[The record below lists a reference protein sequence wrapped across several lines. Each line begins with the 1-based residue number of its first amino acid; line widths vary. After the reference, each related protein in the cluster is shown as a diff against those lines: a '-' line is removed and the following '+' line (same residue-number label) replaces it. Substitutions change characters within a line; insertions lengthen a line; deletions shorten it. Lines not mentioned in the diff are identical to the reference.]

1 MLSFP
6 IIDNDEGQIKFES
19 HYHIIKKLNYHSD
32 VKENYYSDDDEP
44 NVKKMKMGNNIQLKE
59 SIIDKNT
66 IIEEKS
72 NRNMINVTD
81 KPQQQ
86 CNRCP
91 RIAVFECKNEEC
103 SQLLRKYLCEFCDRN
118 IHRGITTSDHERV
131 SVTSVTHVKPVI
143 PVTSVTPVTSVIPV
157 TNVKPVIPVTSV
169 IPVTPV
175 TSVTHVKPP
184 VISVK
189 PVTSVTST
197 MPVTSDSK
205 LSKGKEEH
213 YKCDRCL
220 KNFPTEIHL
229 KDHNFEIHSTN
240 FNISKKNIEK
250 NLVQCP
256 ICKKIGAGLENHLKL
271 EHQIREIQPLTTM
284 FMKEKSM
291 VLEGKK
297 CEFCQEFYVQSEE
310 THMLT
315 CKSNNVL
322 EYITG

>member
-6 IIDNDEGQIKFES
+6 IIDNDEGQIKSES

-32 VKENYYSDDDEP
+32 VKENYYYSDDDEP

-91 RIAVFECKNEEC
+91 SIAAFECTNQEC

-143 PVTSVTPVTSVIPV
+143 PVTSVTSVIPA
-157 TNVKPVIPVTSV
+157 TSV
-169 IPVTPV
+169 IPVTPTSV
-175 TSVTHVKPP
+175 TQVISVTHVKPP

-213 YKCDRCL
+213 HRCDRCL
-220 KNFPTEIHL
+220 KNFPTESHL
-229 KDHNFEIHSTN
+229 KDHNFKIHSTN

-271 EHQIREIQPLTTM
+271 EHQIKEIQPLTTT
-284 FMKEKSM
+284 FMKEKNM
-291 VLEGKK
+291 VHKGKK
-297 CEFCQEFYVQSEE
+297 CEFCQEVYLQSEE

>member
-6 IIDNDEGQIKFES
+6 IIDNDEGQIKSES

-32 VKENYYSDDDEP
+32 VKENYYYSDDDEP

-91 RIAVFECKNEEC
+91 SIAAFECTNQEC

-143 PVTSVTPVTSVIPV
+143 PVTSVTSVIPA
-157 TNVKPVIPVTSV
+157 TSV
-169 IPVTPV
+169 IPVTPLTSV
-175 TSVTHVKPP
+175 TQVISVTHVKPP

-220 KNFPTEIHL
+220 KNFPTESHL
-229 KDHNFEIHSTN
+229 KDHNFKIHSTN

-271 EHQIREIQPLTTM
+271 EHQIKEIQPLTKT
-284 FMKEKSM
+284 FMKEKNM
-291 VLEGKK
+291 VHKGKK
-297 CEFCQEFYVQSEE
+297 CEFCQEVYLQSEE

>member
-1 MLSFP
+1 
-6 IIDNDEGQIKFES
+6 
-19 HYHIIKKLNYHSD
+19 
-32 VKENYYSDDDEP
+32 
-44 NVKKMKMGNNIQLKE
+44 MKMGNNIQLKE

-72 NRNMINVTD
+72 NRNMINVSTD

-86 CNRCP
+86 CNRCSS
-91 RIAVFECKNEEC
+91 IAAFECTNQEC

-131 SVTSVTHVKPVI
+131 SVTSVTHVKPVM
-143 PVTSVTPVTSVIPV
+143 PVTSVTHVKPVIPVTSVTSVIPV
-157 TNVKPVIPVTSV
+157 TNVKPIIPATSV

-220 KNFPTEIHL
+220 KNFPTESHL
-229 KDHNFEIHSTN
+229 KDHNFKIHSTN

-271 EHQIREIQPLTTM
+271 EHQIKEIQPLTTT
-284 FMKEKSM
+284 FMKEKNM
-291 VLEGKK
+291 VHEGKK
-297 CEFCQEFYVQSEE
+297 CEFCQEFYLQSEE

>member
-6 IIDNDEGQIKFES
+6 IIDNDEGQIKSES

-32 VKENYYSDDDEP
+32 VKENYYYSDDDEP

-59 SIIDKNT
+59 SIIDKNK

-91 RIAVFECKNEEC
+91 SIAAFECTNQEC

-143 PVTSVTPVTSVIPV
+143 PVTSVTSVIPA
-157 TNVKPVIPVTSV
+157 TSV
-169 IPVTPV
+169 IPVTPLTSV
-175 TSVTHVKPP
+175 TQVISVTHVKPP

-220 KNFPTEIHL
+220 KNFPTESHL
-229 KDHNFEIHSTN
+229 KDHNFKIHSTN

-271 EHQIREIQPLTTM
+271 EHQIKEIQPLTTT
-284 FMKEKSM
+284 FMKEKNM
-291 VLEGKK
+291 VHKGKK
-297 CEFCQEFYVQSEE
+297 CEFCQEVYLQSEE

>member
-6 IIDNDEGQIKFES
+6 IIDNDEGQIKSES

-32 VKENYYSDDDEP
+32 VKENYYYSDDDEP

-72 NRNMINVTD
+72 NRNMINVSTD

-86 CNRCP
+86 CNRCSS
-91 RIAVFECKNEEC
+91 IAAFECTNQEC

-143 PVTSVTPVTSVIPV
+143 PVTSVTSVIPA
-157 TNVKPVIPVTSV
+157 TSV
-169 IPVTPV
+169 IPVTPLTSV
-175 TSVTHVKPP
+175 TQVISVTHVKPP

-197 MPVTSDSK
+197 MPVTTDSK

-213 YKCDRCL
+213 HKCDRCL
-220 KNFPTEIHL
+220 KNFPTESHL
-229 KDHNFEIHSTN
+229 KDHNFKIHSTN

-271 EHQIREIQPLTTM
+271 EHQIKEIQPLTTT
-284 FMKEKSM
+284 FMKEKNM
-291 VLEGKK
+291 VHEGKK
-297 CEFCQEFYVQSEE
+297 CEFCQEFYLQSEE

>member
-6 IIDNDEGQIKFES
+6 IIDNDEGQIKSES

-32 VKENYYSDDDEP
+32 VKENYYYSDDDEP

-91 RIAVFECKNEEC
+91 SIAAFECTNQEC

-143 PVTSVTPVTSVIPV
+143 PVTSVTSVIPA
-157 TNVKPVIPVTSV
+157 TSV
-169 IPVTPV
+169 IPVTPLTSV
-175 TSVTHVKPP
+175 TQVISVTHVKPP

-220 KNFPTEIHL
+220 KNFPTESHL
-229 KDHNFEIHSTN
+229 KDHNFKIHSTN

-271 EHQIREIQPLTTM
+271 EHKIKEIQPLTTT
-284 FMKEKSM
+284 FMKEKNM
-291 VLEGKK
+291 VHKGKK
-297 CEFCQEFYVQSEE
+297 CEFCQEVYLQSEE

>member
-6 IIDNDEGQIKFES
+6 IIDNDEGQIKSES

-44 NVKKMKMGNNIQLKE
+44 NIKKMKVENNIQLKE

-72 NRNMINVTD
+72 NRNMINVSTD

-91 RIAVFECKNEEC
+91 SIAAFECTNQEC

-143 PVTSVTPVTSVIPV
+143 PVTSVTSVIPA
-157 TNVKPVIPVTSV
+157 TSV
-169 IPVTPV
+169 IPVTPLTSV
-175 TSVTHVKPP
+175 TQVISVTHVKPP

-220 KNFPTEIHL
+220 KNFPTESHL
-229 KDHNFEIHSTN
+229 KDHNFKIHSTN

-271 EHQIREIQPLTTM
+271 EHQIKEIQPLTKT
-284 FMKEKSM
+284 FMKEKNM
-291 VLEGKK
+291 VHKGKK
-297 CEFCQEFYVQSEE
+297 CEFCQEVYLQSEE

>member
-6 IIDNDEGQIKFES
+6 IIDNDEGQIKSES

-91 RIAVFECKNEEC
+91 SIAAFECTNQEC

-143 PVTSVTPVTSVIPV
+143 PVTSVTSVIPA
-157 TNVKPVIPVTSV
+157 TSV
-169 IPVTPV
+169 IPVTPLTSV
-175 TSVTHVKPP
+175 TQVISVTHVKPP

-220 KNFPTEIHL
+220 KNFPTESHL
-229 KDHNFEIHSTN
+229 KDHNFKIHSTN

-271 EHQIREIQPLTTM
+271 EHQIKEIQPLTKT
-284 FMKEKSM
+284 FMKEKNM
-291 VLEGKK
+291 VHKGKK
-297 CEFCQEFYVQSEE
+297 CEFCQEVYLQSEE

>member
-6 IIDNDEGQIKFES
+6 IIDNDEGQIKSES

-32 VKENYYSDDDEP
+32 VKENYYYSDDDEP

-91 RIAVFECKNEEC
+91 SIAAFECTNQEC

-143 PVTSVTPVTSVIPV
+143 PVTSVTSVIPA
-157 TNVKPVIPVTSV
+157 TSV
-169 IPVTPV
+169 IPVTPLTSV
-175 TSVTHVKPP
+175 TQVISVTHVKPP

-220 KNFPTEIHL
+220 KNFPTESHL
-229 KDHNFEIHSTN
+229 KDHNFKIHSTN

-271 EHQIREIQPLTTM
+271 EHQIKEIQPLTTT
-284 FMKEKSM
+284 FMKEKNM
-291 VLEGKK
+291 VHKGKK
-297 CEFCQEFYVQSEE
+297 CEFCQEVYLQSEE